1 MSEKISNVGS
11 LAEIREFRRTQIEKQ
26 VPKSK
31 KRSNS
36 SNKQSIFENKIIGK
50 IMKEKQ
56 EAQKTAKRKLIWVS
70 IICVF
75 FMAVETVG
83 GYISGSIAIWSD
95 AARKYLFFYIS
106 FII

>member
-11 LAEIREFRRTQIEKQ
+11 LAEIREYRRTQIEQ

-36 SNKQSIFENKIIGK
+36 SHKQSIFENKIIGK